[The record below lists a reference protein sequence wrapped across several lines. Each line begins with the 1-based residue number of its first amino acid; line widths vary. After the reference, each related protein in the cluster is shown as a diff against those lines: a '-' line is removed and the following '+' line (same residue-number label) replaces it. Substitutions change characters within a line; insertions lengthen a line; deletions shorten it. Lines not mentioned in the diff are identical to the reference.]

1 MGRQVQAIR
10 NDNTICSQYRYTT
23 QSPEETEATPTFNPL
38 SELSE
43 WIAHCHARS
52 DILTECR
59 VFACQINV
67 LDLILRIALART
79 LKASYHIQLVE
90 L

>member
-1 MGRQVQAIR
+1 MGRQVQAIH
-10 NDNTICSQYRYTT
+10 NDNTICSQYRYATN
-23 QSPEETEATPTFNPL
+23 PPDETEAVPTFNPF

-52 DILTECR
+52 DILNECR
-59 VFACQINV
+59 ALSCQIDM

-79 LKASYHIQLVE
+79 LKAWYRIRLVE